1 MVELVDTLV
10 SGTSDRK
17 VVGVRVPLW
26 VHISTVN
33 YQIRILTV
41 STSADGGIG
50 RHATLRG

>member
-26 VHISTVN
+26 VHFFN
-33 YQIRILTV
+33 YQFTDWLCFIC
-41 STSADGGIG
+41 ADGGIG